1 SGKTK
6 RISQKRKSGEALT
19 QTLGKRKRVSFGGH
33 LSPELFDKSLPPNSP
48 LKRGALP
55 ARMSLPCGNSPR
67 AVLKKAQGLKHQVD
81 Q

>member
-6 RISQKRKSGEALT
+6 RISQKRKSGEALP
-19 QTLGKRKRVSFGGH
+19 QTLGKRKRVSFGGQ

-55 ARMSLPCGNSPR
+55 ARRSLPNGNSPR
-67 AVLKKAQGLKHQVD
+67 AVLKKAQVLKHLID

>member
-1 SGKTK
+1 SGETK
-6 RISQKRKSGEALT
+6 RISQKRKSGEMPP

-55 ARMSLPCGNSPR
+55 ARQSLPNGNSPR
-67 AVLKKAQGLKHQVD
+67 AVLKKAQGLKHLID

>member
-1 SGKTK
+1 KTK
-6 RISQKRKSGEALT
+6 KISQKRKSGETLP
-19 QTLGKRKRVSFGGH
+19 QNLGKRKRVSFGGH

-55 ARMSLPCGNSPR
+55 ARRSLPYGNSPR
-67 AVLKKAQGLKHQVD
+67 AVLKKAQEMKHLMD

>member
-1 SGKTK
+1 KTK
-6 RISQKRKSGEALT
+6 RICQKRKSDETLP

-55 ARMSLPCGNSPR
+55 ARMSLPCGDSPR
-67 AVLKKAQGLKHQVD
+67 AVLKKGLKHLMD

>member
-1 SGKTK
+1 KTK
-6 RISQKRKSGEALT
+6 RLSRKRKSSETLP

-55 ARMSLPCGNSPR
+55 ARQSLPCGNSPR
-67 AVLKKAQGLKHQVD
+67 AVLKKAQGLKFLIEQ
-81 Q
+81 

>member
-1 SGKTK
+1 KTK
-6 RISQKRKSGEALT
+6 RISQKRKSGETLP

-48 LKRGALP
+48 LKKGALP
-55 ARMSLPCGNSPR
+55 ARRSLPHGNSPR
-67 AVLKKAQGLKHQVD
+67 AVLKKAQSLKHLLD

>member
-1 SGKTK
+1 GKTK
-6 RISQKRKSGEALT
+6 RMSQKRKSGETLS

-55 ARMSLPCGNSPR
+55 ARRSLPHGNSLR
-67 AVLKKAQGLKHQVD
+67 AVLKKAQGLKHLKD

>member
-6 RISQKRKSGEALT
+6 RISQKRKSGEMFP

-55 ARMSLPCGNSPR
+55 ARRSLPHGNSPR
-67 AVLKKAQGLKHQVD
+67 AVLKKGLKRLID

>member
-1 SGKTK
+1 GKTK
-6 RISQKRKSGEALT
+6 KLCQKRKSDDLLP
-19 QTLGKRKRVSFGGH
+19 QTVGKRKRVSFGGH

-55 ARMSLPCGNSPR
+55 ARQSLPCGTPAR
-67 AVLKKAQGLKHQVD
+67 VVLKKAQGLQPSAE

>member
-1 SGKTK
+1 DKTQ
-6 RISQKRKSGEALT
+6 RLSQKRKSGDLLP

-48 LKRGALP
+48 LKKGALP
-55 ARMSLPCGNSPR
+55 ARLSLPYGAPPR
-67 AVLKKAQGLKHQVD
+67 VVLKKPQVLKHSAD

>member
-1 SGKTK
+1 GKTE
-6 RISQKRKSGEALT
+6 RISQKRKSGETLP

-55 ARMSLPCGNSPR
+55 ARRSLPCGNSPR
-67 AVLKKAQGLKHQVD
+67 AVLKKAQGLKHLID